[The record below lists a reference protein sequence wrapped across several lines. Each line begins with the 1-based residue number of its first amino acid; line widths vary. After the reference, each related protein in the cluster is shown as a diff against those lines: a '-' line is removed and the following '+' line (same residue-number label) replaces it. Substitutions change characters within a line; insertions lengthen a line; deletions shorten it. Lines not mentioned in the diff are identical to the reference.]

1 MNKLEDNIFQIEL
14 DIYNID
20 IVVAVG
26 DKAFERLN
34 ELYTPIDEEYERLK
48 EPAEDTPACTWERM
62 KNSIGNRAILV
73 WFQDAYA
80 LHHPSYSSHEASH
93 AAMYV
98 WQHIGAKVD
107 LDNQEPFSYLIGYIT
122 NNFATIFKENYSN
135 ETS

>member
-1 MNKLEDNIFQIEL
+1 MTKLEDNIFQIEL

-26 DKAFERLN
+26 AKAFERLN

-62 KNSIGNRAILV
+62 KDSIGNRAVLV
-73 WFQDAYA
+73 WFQDSYA
-80 LHHPSYSSHEASH
+80 LQHPSYSSHEASH

>member
-1 MNKLEDNIFQIEL
+1 MNKSEDNIFQIEL

-26 DKAFERLN
+26 SKAFERLN

-62 KNSIGNRAILV
+62 KDSIGNHAILV

-80 LHHPSYSSHEASH
+80 LHRPSYSSHEASH
-93 AAMYV
+93 VAMYV

-107 LDNQEPFSYLIGYIT
+107 LDNQEPFAYLVGHIT
-122 NNFATIFKENYSN
+122 AKFATIFEENYKQ
-135 ETS
+135 